1 MNKNV
6 DIVERERERERESYT
21 LEKARKN
28 NGITLVALVIT
39 IIILL
44 ILAGVA
50 IASLTGS
57 GLFQKAR
64 LAKEKQENAESEEN
78 DRLNIYENEINSILG
93 KTITNGT
100 RNQNENV
107 YSTSEQVIGTWIDG
121 KKIYRKVF
129 NPYKNGQYTENY
141 ASPSEGVWTG
151 FDILNNSE
159 VDLVV
164 DSKVITV
171 REDGYMDIYNSC
183 LSNAGHQAIVVNTKG
198 KYIYLYF
205 TQISTFYVILEYT
218 KTTD

>member
-1 MNKNV
+1 MNKNIG
-6 DIVERERERERESYT
+6 IVERERERERESYT

-64 LAKEKQENAESEEN
+64 LAKEKQENAQSEEN
-78 DRLNIYENEINSILG
+78 KRLNIYENEINSILG
-93 KTITNGT
+93 NTITTGT
-100 RNQNENV
+100 RNENENV
-107 YSTSEQVIGTWIDG
+107 YSTNEQVIGTWIDG

-141 ASPSEGVWTG
+141 TSPAPYTMTG
-151 FDILNNSE
+151 FDILDNNE
-159 VDLVV
+159 VDLVI
-164 DSKVITV
+164 DSKAISI
-171 REDGYMDIYNSC
+171 RASGWIDIYNSG
-183 LSNAGHQAIVVNTKG
+183 LSNSGKQAIVVNPKDKKMQIVFNEPYTI
-198 KYIYLYF
+198 YI
-205 TQISTFYVILEYT
+205 ILEYT